1 MKSILNIVGALS
13 ISLIALSSCSQ
24 KDTVENDLIGKTK
37 RNTISFAPK
46 VTGRLEHLY
55 VQEGD
60 IVKKGDTLAYIS
72 VPEVDAKMAQV
83 SGLVKAATAQHAMAQ
98 NGATPNQ
105 LKQLSAKKAALQE
118 QYEFAQKSYNRAK
131 AMFEDEMMTPQD
143 FDEISAKYNGAKAQL
158 AAVNAEWD
166 EANKGVR
173 IEQKTAASGQAEQ
186 ALGALSE
193 VRVAAAERY
202 IIATNDMQ
210 IETIALQLGELVT
223 AGYPLFNG
231 YLPESLYF
239 RFTVPESQIAT
250 YQPGKALK
258 INIPYL
264 DTEVD
269 AQIVTIKQLNR
280 YADITTAYPKYSVDD
295 AIYEIKVK
303 PTGNSKVAGIL
314 TNATVL
320 IKN

>member
-1 MKSILNIVGALS
+1 MKSFINTLGLLSLSLFALV
-13 ISLIALSSCSQ
+13 SCGS
-24 KDTVENDLIGKTK
+24 KEAIENDLIGKTK

-46 VTGRLEHLY
+46 ITGRLEHLY

-60 IVKKGDTLAYIS
+60 LVKKGDTLAYIA

-83 SGLVKAATAQHAMAQ
+83 SGLVKAATAQNALAQ

-105 LKQLSAKKAALQE
+105 LKQLNAKKIALQE
-118 QYEFAQKSYNRAK
+118 QFDFAEKSYTRAK
-131 AMFEDEMMTPQD
+131 AMYDDEMMTPQA
-143 FDEISAKYNGAKAQL
+143 FDEITAKYNAAKAQL
-158 AAVNAEWD
+158 TAVNAEWE
-166 EANKGVR
+166 EANIGVR
-173 IEQKTAASGQAEQ
+173 IEQKTAATGQAEQ

-231 YLPESLYF
+231 YLPESVYF
-239 RFTVPESQIAT
+239 RFTVPESEIAA
-250 YQPGKALK
+250 YQPGMEM
-258 INIPYL
+258 IVYVPYL
-264 DTEVD
+264 KEDISGK
-269 AQIVTIKQLNR
+269 IVTIKQLNR
-280 YADITTAYPKYSVDD
+280 YADITTAYPKYNVDD

-303 PTGNSKVAGIL
+303 PTTNDNTTKLL
-314 TNATVL
+314 TNASVL
-320 IKN
+320 IKR